1 MAKDKK
7 RGPKKGAKYEKD
19 PKKKLDAGLD
29 WPIKFKVDP
38 IVGYKLLEKMG
49 EHPKGTE
56 YGFEINRALKKAY
69 GIKTSK

>member
-1 MAKDKK
+1 MAVNKK

-29 WPIKFKVDP
+29 WSIKFKADP
-38 IVGYKLLEKMG
+38 EVGHKILEKMDD
-49 EHPKGTE
+49 HPKGTE

-69 GIKTSK
+69 GIKSK